1 MPVDRGRRIAAVA
14 GILFAI
20 LTIVGFLLPGTLPKA
35 DELNNEYTQFLTDK
49 RGKIL
54 TSDALIGLG
63 FAFFLVFLA
72 GLRSHLADRGAG
84 APGTAVEDDRTLR
97 NAVVIGGSVG
107 AALILAGLAAL
118 NGIAFKA
125 AAAGNDEL
133 NRALFDASNSLVAM
147 AGFAF
152 AVFFTTAGLV
162 ALANGS
168 LPRAL
173 ALLGPALGVIQLL
186 GATALFVK
194 SGFLGNGGAFGI
206 VVGITSTLW
215 VLAVS
220 AMMFRASS
228 VAGGPPA
235 SSVAGGPPEGATRIQ
250 ERPVA

>member
-63 FAFFLVFLA
+63 FGFFLVFLA
-72 GLRSHLADRGAG
+72 GLRSHLDDRGAA
-84 APGTAVEDDRTLR
+84 APGVTAPGVNAEAEDRTLR

-107 AALILAGLAAL
+107 AALIVAGIAVL

-125 AAAGNDEL
+125 AEAGNDEL

-168 LPRAL
+168 LPRPL
-173 ALLGPALGVIQLL
+173 ALLGPAVGLLDLL

-206 VVGITSTLW
+206 VVGIASTLW
-215 VLAVS
+215 VLAAS
-220 AMMFRASS
+220 ALMFRASS
-228 VAGGPPA
+228 VVGDPPA
-235 SSVAGGPPEGATRIQ
+235 GATRIQ